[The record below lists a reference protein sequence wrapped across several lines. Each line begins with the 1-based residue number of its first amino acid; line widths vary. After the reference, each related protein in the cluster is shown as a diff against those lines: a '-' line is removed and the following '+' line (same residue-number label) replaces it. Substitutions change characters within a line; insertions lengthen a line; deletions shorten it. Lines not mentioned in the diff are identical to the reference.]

1 MALQSL
7 EQLEDGN
14 MHKALIVGIN
24 YYEKGSC
31 LYGCVN
37 DATRVANVLE
47 RNGDGSPNFDIKL
60 LIAENLHNTL
70 TRKVLLDNIIK
81 LFEDDADTALL
92 YYSGHGGISDEG
104 EGFLCPSDFSK
115 LDTGILL
122 SEINDIIAQ
131 SKAKNKI
138 IILDSCHSG
147 AMGNVETNIFEN
159 LAILKE
165 GTTVLTAATM
175 DQYAIEQN
183 GTGVFTNLLVDAL
196 SGSAAN
202 ILGQITPG
210 SVYAH
215 IDQSLG
221 AWDQR
226 PVFKTNVKE
235 FTKLRTVSPS
245 ITREDLRR
253 LIEFFESP
261 SSEFELT
268 PEFEPEN
275 KAIPDNQKNQ
285 TKLQQFACLQRMAR
299 VNLVVPIDETHMY
312 HAAMNGKGCK
322 LTALGAHYWNLVKK
336 RRI

>member
-1 MALQSL
+1 M
-7 EQLEDGN
+7 
-14 MHKALIVGIN
+14 KRALIIGIN
-24 YYEKGSC
+24 YYEENNC
-31 LYGCVN
+31 LHGCVN
-37 DATRVANVLE
+37 DAIQVAAILGK
-47 RNGDGSPNFDIKL
+47 NGDGSPNFDVRK
-60 LIAENLHNTL
+60 LIATDSSLIVRKEDFIENLQY
-70 TRKVLLDNIIK
+70 
-81 LFEDDADTALL
+81 LFEDDVDTALF
-92 YYSGHGGISDEG
+92 YYSGHGGIDKQKG
-104 EGFLCPSDFSK
+104 GFLCPSDVNEQG
-115 LDTGILL
+115 GIFL
-122 SEINDIIAQ
+122 SDLNNIISN

-138 IILDSCHSG
+138 IILDSCHAG
-147 AMGNVETNIFEN
+147 AMGNSEIDIFSGI
-159 LAILKE
+159 AILKE
-165 GTTVLTAATM
+165 GTTVLAAATAN
-175 DQYAIEQN
+175 QYAVEAN
-183 GTGVFTNLLVDAL
+183 GTGIFTNLLVDAL

-253 LIEFFESP
+253 LVEFFESP
-261 SSEFELT
+261 ASNFGLT

-275 KAIPDNQKNQ
+275 DAIPNNQKDQ

-312 HAAMNGKGCK
+312 HAAMNSKGCK
-322 LTALGAHYWNLVKK
+322 LTALGAHYWNLVK
-336 RRI
+336 RGRI